1 MLLFMMT
8 NTTYAILPICLPFK
22 HHAELF
28 HPLKGY
34 KKHIINDVEIGK
46 TDLIF
51 GGESTFSGKR
61 LTPYKIGIN
70 RPAFPRKN
78 GKKFGISCRKM

>member
-28 HPLKGY
+28 HPLKGC

-46 TDLIF
+46 TDLIL

-61 LTPYKIGIN
+61 STPLGRSVNEASKKEKICLS
-70 RPAFPRKN
+70 F
-78 GKKFGISCRKM
+78 